1 MRSYVLFTAVFVML
15 SCGTLF
21 SSKGDFHATP
31 EAPKAAT
38 PSAATTSVA
47 TCPQQQTV
55 IDMIADLE
63 KCEAQV
69 KAYTPPTTTSAPDE
83 DTHRP
88 HVVVRYE
95 TKACADAGPVI
106 EPVPS
111 TKCLN
116 GQLCL
121 DDEGQRILAK
131 NIAAYEAWVKRVKE
145 CEQE

>member
-1 MRSYVLFTAVFVML
+1 MRPSYVLFYVVFVML

-21 SSKGDFHATP
+21 SSKGDLQAVL
-31 EAPKAAT
+31 EAPKSAT
-38 PSAATTSVA
+38 ASAA
-47 TCPQQQTV
+47 TCPQQQTI
-55 IDMIADLE
+55 IDLIANLE
-63 KCEAQV
+63 KCEAQI
-69 KAYTPPTTTSAPDE
+69 KECMPSTITIHAASDYTT
-83 DTHRP
+83 RP

-121 DDEGQRILAK
+121 DNEGQRILAK
-131 NIAAYEAWVKRVKE
+131 NIVAYEAWVQRVKN
-145 CEQE
+145 CESK

>member
-38 PSAATTSVA
+38 PSVA

-55 IDMIADLE
+55 IDLIADLE

-69 KAYTPPTTTSAPDE
+69 KACTPPTTTSAPDE
-83 DTHRP
+83 DTPRP

-131 NIAAYEAWVKRVKE
+131 NMAAYAAWVQHVKD
-145 CEQE
+145 CESK

>member
-1 MRSYVLFTAVFVML
+1 MLFTAVFVML

-21 SSKGDFHATP
+21 SSRGDFHAVPDVQPAKSSTT
-31 EAPKAAT
+31 AA
-38 PSAATTSVA
+38 S

-55 IDMIADLE
+55 IDLLSDIE
-63 KCEAQV
+63 KCEAQL
-69 KAYTPPTTTSAPDE
+69 KACSSTPNTTREGGAIGEEEPRT
-83 DTHRP
+83 
-88 HVVVRYE
+88 HVVVRYA

-111 TKCLN
+111 SKCMS

-131 NIAAYEAWVKRVKE
+131 NMAAYEAWVQHVKD
-145 CEQE
+145 CESK

>member
-1 MRSYVLFTAVFVML
+1 MRPYVLFTVVFVML

-38 PSAATTSVA
+38 ASAA

-55 IDMIADLE
+55 IDLIADLE

-69 KAYTPPTTTSAPDE
+69 KACAPSTTTIREEGATGEEAP
-83 DTHRP
+83 RP